1 MTLILK
7 SDNAITLTDKFSNIV
22 RSPLLYMDFRDAD
35 YMASGVAVSP
45 LNTLT
50 ISQAAATGYYDV
62 FGNYLLTPPNT
73 AKISVDQ
80 KTLFKGLL
88 AEGASDNHFKNS
100 MSPANQSGTLTQGLA
115 ENVFF
120 EVIGTGSLKVTIT
133 GDKQYTVT
141 ESTPL
146 YISKTGANRSIAY
159 AVEVTGVLEYISL
172 RKSASYQPAPV
183 TRIATGSSMV
193 ALNESTVTVMNNRIQ
208 SVVTNNSGTIA
219 MKVYMPMVDS
229 SEISRADTLH
239 TLLAFRVESG
249 LGGLYFAITNG
260 VAGTLRSYTAG
271 GVQTSALGGRL
282 DSEFITVVLRFTDT
296 TATAYMNGTHVGS
309 INFGAIDYHKLNLI
323 ADSTSWQPD
332 AQLYLE
338 QFAVY
343 SASLTDGELAEL
355 SAM

>member
-7 SDNAITLTDKFSNIV
+7 SDNAITLTDKFSNIA
-22 RSPLLYMDFRDAD
+22 SNPLLYMDFRDAD
-35 YMASGVAVSP
+35 YTASGVAVSP
-45 LNTLT
+45 VNTLT
-50 ISQAAATGYYDV
+50 VSQAATTGYYDV

-100 MSPANQSGTLTQGLA
+100 MSPANQSGTLAQGAL

-133 GDKQYTVT
+133 GDKQYVVT

-159 AVEVTGVLEYISL
+159 AVEVIGALDYICL
-172 RKSASYQPAPV
+172 RKSVSYQPAPV
-183 TRIATGSSMV
+183 TRIATGASMV
-193 ALNESTVTVMNNRIQ
+193 ALNESTVTVINSRIQ
-208 SVVTNNSGTIA
+208 SVVTNNFGTIA
-219 MKVYMPMVDS
+219 MKVYMPMLDS
-229 SEISRADTLH
+229 SEISRAGIISP
-239 TLLAFRVESG
+239 LLAFRVASG
-249 LGGLYFAITNG
+249 VGGLYFAIDSG
-260 VAGTLRSYTAG
+260 LGGILRSYSGAAQTVTS
-271 GVQTSALGGRL
+271 GVRL
-282 DSEFITVVLRFTDT
+282 NSEFITVAIRFTDT
-296 TATAYMNGTHVGS
+296 TATAYMNGLYVGTIKFS
-309 INFGAIDYHKLNLI
+309 AIDYAILNLI
-323 ADSTSWQPD
+323 ADGTSWQPD

-343 SASLTDGELAEL
+343 SESLTDSQLLEL
-355 SAM
+355 SAV